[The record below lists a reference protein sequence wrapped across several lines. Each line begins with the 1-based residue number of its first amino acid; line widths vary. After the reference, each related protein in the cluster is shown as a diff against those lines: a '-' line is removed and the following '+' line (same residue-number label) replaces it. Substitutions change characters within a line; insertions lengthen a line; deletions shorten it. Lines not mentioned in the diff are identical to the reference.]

1 MKMSKPTK
9 SNDQA
14 VIIKMIS
21 RDEELERNQGKF
33 VSKDRP
39 YVNKKKYHRHLQKD
53 GLRKEL
59 SSHFSLYKTYVF
71 QKIVVSLYY
80 KPI

>member
-1 MKMSKPTK
+1 MKLSKPTK

-21 RDEELERNQGKF
+21 RNEELERNQGKF
-33 VSKDRP
+33 VSKNRAHL
-39 YVNKKKYHRHLQKD
+39 NKKKYHRHLQKN

-59 SSHFSLYKTYVF
+59 SSHFHFGKYAEIL
-71 QKIVVSLYY
+71 IPCL
-80 KPI
+80 